1 MARALLLPG
10 KEDSQRTLQS
20 LGTLTGV
27 LRMLMRDWRL
37 ESKNLYFM
45 NKNYFCKE
53 RRPKRPFPRDHN

>member
-1 MARALLLPG
+1 MLGRRIPKRHSKALGPG
-10 KEDSQRTLQS
+10 
-20 LGTLTGV
+20 LGE